1 MDINCPESV
10 IDESLVQIVLAITA
24 TPVCLDLQQV
34 EKELHT
40 RLLVDGIEMVFVS
53 GEDLC
58 RFWQEYYS

>member
-10 IDESLVQIVLAITA
+10 IDESLVQIVFVVTNIC
-24 TPVCLDLQQV
+24 VSGQQI

-58 RFWQEYYS
+58 RFCQEYYS